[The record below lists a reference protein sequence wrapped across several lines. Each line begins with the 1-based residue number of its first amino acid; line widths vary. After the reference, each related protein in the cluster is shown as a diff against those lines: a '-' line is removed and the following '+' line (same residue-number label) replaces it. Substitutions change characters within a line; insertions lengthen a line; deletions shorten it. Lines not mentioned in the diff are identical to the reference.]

1 MSSLPPATRHSLVE
15 SAIEILKSNI
25 TSGIWQVGQRIPTE
39 LDLAKQLEVGRNTVR
54 EAVRTLAYSGVL
66 DVRQG
71 DGTYVRRNVDP
82 ADTMRNVDRAA
93 RGDHLELQ
101 CMLETECARYA
112 ARRRTDADLATLR
125 KLLKARGERE
135 ASRDVKKFV
144 ERDRAFHIAV
154 AAASHNHALEA
165 LYRYFSGSILA
176 NVEDVLV
183 ELDKAAIPEPDLQA
197 HQALL
202 DAIEQRDENK
212 AVRATLAI
220 LKPQMTWLETHETH
234 ETPAG

>member
-1 MSSLPPATRHSLVE
+1 MSSLPPATRHSLVD

-25 TSGIWQVGQRIPTE
+25 TAGIWRVGHRIPTE
-39 LDLAKQLEVGRNTVR
+39 LDLAKQLAVGRNTVR

-66 DVRQG
+66 EVRQG

-82 ADTMRNVDRAA
+82 AETMRDVDRAA

-112 ARRRTDADLATLR
+112 ARRRTDEDLAVLHA
-125 KLLKARGERE
+125 LLKARGERE
-135 ASRDVKKFV
+135 TWADVKTFV
-144 ERDRAFHIAV
+144 ERDRAFHVAV

-183 ELDKAAIPEPDLQA
+183 ELDEADIPEPDMKA
-197 HQALL
+197 HQAVL

-220 LKPQMTWLETHETH
+220 LKPQMTWLETRD
-234 ETPAG
+234 PLGR

>member
-1 MSSLPPATRHSLVE
+1 MSSLPPATRHSLVD

-25 TSGIWQVGQRIPTE
+25 TSGIWRVGHRIPTE
-39 LDLAKQLEVGRNTVR
+39 LDLAKQLAVGRNTVR

-66 DVRQG
+66 EVRQG

-82 ADTMRNVDRAA
+82 AETMRDVDRAA

-112 ARRRTDADLATLR
+112 ARRRTDEDLAVLHA
-125 KLLKARGERE
+125 LLKARGERE
-135 ASRDVKKFV
+135 TWGDVKTFV

-154 AAASHNHALEA
+154 ATASHNHALEA

-183 ELDKAAIPEPDLQA
+183 ELDEADIPEPDMKA
-197 HQALL
+197 HQAVL
-202 DAIEQRDENK
+202 DAIEHRDENK

-220 LKPQMTWLETHETH
+220 LKPQMTWLETRD
-234 ETPAG
+234 PLGR

>member
-1 MSSLPPATRHSLVE
+1 M
-15 SAIEILKSNI
+15 
-25 TSGIWQVGQRIPTE
+25 
-39 LDLAKQLEVGRNTVR
+39 R

-66 DVRQG
+66 EVRG

-82 ADTMRNVDRAA
+82 AETMRDVDRAA
-93 RGDHLELQ
+93 RSDHLELQ

-112 ARRRTDADLATLR
+112 ARRRTDEDLATLR

-165 LYRYFSGSILA
+165 LYRYFSPILA
-176 NVEDVLV
+176 NVEDILV
-183 ELDKAAIPEPDLQA
+183 ELDEAEIPEPDMRA
-197 HQALL
+197 H
-202 DAIEQRDENK
+202 RRCSTRSNS
-212 AVRATLAI
+212 ATRTRRFARRSRSSSR
-220 LKPQMTWLETHETH
+220 K
-234 ETPAG
+234 